1 MLHLVCVV
9 ALILLGVSAA
19 SAQDRGALA
28 IDEAA
33 GRYALSLDG
42 EADAVNMC
50 GTTGCKVVATFSSCL
65 GVAHSSPTQGQAV
78 WTWFEADTAVVAR
91 REAFDECQRAGGPAC
106 AGLNVICLTDSG
118 RRDSGAAAAAQLPPE
133 IQADRYLLQAEQA
146 VRDGDAASARAAME
160 RLGAL
165 EREHGLEPAPEDHYR
180 YAQAWEAA
188 GEPQRAPAEAVRYLQ
203 LRGRE
208 AEHYTAA
215 LELMNRAESGK
226 PTPAAAAAAAIRDD
240 PGAPSA
246 RRVESRAP
254 QPPRP
259 AEQGRPSGISAGQTC
274 AGQAEGAEC
283 WKELASH
290 PGCHVWDDHYYAD
303 QTVTWTGG
311 CSGGLAS
318 GTGTLKR
325 VRGSE
330 ANEHSGLLQDGK
342 RHGRWVVRFASGTVL
357 EGPYVDGKRHGRW
370 VERRSD
376 GDVAEGSYVDGK
388 LHGRW
393 VLRDADGGVTEGSY
407 VDGKLHG
414 RWVMRLASGAVLEG
428 PYVDGKKHGRWVRR
442 NADGDVTEGSYVDGK
457 EHGRWVTRFAAGTVL
472 EGPYVDGKRHGRWVW
487 RWANGTVEE
496 ETWVNGEEQ

>member
-9 ALILLGVSAA
+9 ALVLLGVSAA

-91 REAFDECQRAGGPAC
+91 QEAFDECQRAGGPAC
-106 AGLNVICLTDSG
+106 AGLNVICLTGPG
-118 RRDSGAAAAAQLPPE
+118 RRERGPSAAAQLPPE

-160 RLGAL
+160 RLDAL

-188 GEPQRAPAEAVRYLQ
+188 GAPQRALAAAVRYLQ

-208 AEHYTAA
+208 AEHYTEA

-226 PTPAAAAAAAIRDD
+226 PAAPA
-240 PGAPSA
+240 A

-254 QPPRP
+254 QPPRQ
-259 AEQGRPSGISAGQTC
+259 AEQGRTSGISAGQTC
-274 AGQAEGAEC
+274 AGKPQGTAC
-283 WKELASH
+283 WMELANHSQ
-290 PGCHVWDDHYYAD
+290 CYVWNDYLMAD
-303 QTVTWTGG
+303 ETATWTGE
-311 CSGGLAS
+311 CSGGMAQ
-318 GTGTLKR
+318 GTGTLTL
-325 VRGSE
+325 VWDRGQKT
-330 ANEHSGLLQDGK
+330 NESTGRLRDGKKHGDWVVPYADGTVASKGPYVDGK
-342 RHGRWVVRFASGTVL
+342 RHGQWVERHRHARGYVD
-357 EGPYVDGKRHGRW
+357 EGPYVDGKRHGQWVLRFSDGTISSSFERPYVEGKIHGRW
-370 VERRSD
+370 VER
-376 GDVAEGSYVDGK
+376 
-388 LHGRW
+388 
-393 VLRDADGGVTEGSY
+393 DADGNVTE
-407 VDGKLHG
+407 
-414 RWVMRLASGAVLEG
+414 EG
-428 PYVDGKKHGRWVRR
+428 PYVDNKKHGRWVYHFF
-442 NADGDVTEGSYVDGK
+442 DGRVWEGPFVDGQR
-457 EHGRWVTRFAAGTVL
+457 HGRWVTRW
-472 EGPYVDGKRHGRWVW
+472 PDGDVS
-487 RWANGTVEE
+487 E